1 MTKFASWKI
10 ALVALAMAVGCGGNG
25 TTPDAGGEAR
35 DAAGPSLPVL
45 TTGTMASP
53 TTGTPD
59 LACIGS
65 RARPTAGAPVDTT
78 FELRD
83 FESDSPVSNARVWF
97 FGDNVVRATCD
108 APSCTEVT
116 TDASGNAAVDVPS
129 GGWYAYRVFPRP
141 GATAAMSVIDSMQY
155 NEPAPTAGG
164 GSVTAN
170 SVSEGTLALIPA
182 VVNILRQPGTA
193 LLAGVVQDC
202 NETPMYGAIVRV
214 FDGDTELVE
223 GERVEQPHY
232 RYFNG
237 DSFPS
242 DSSTFTHAD
251 GLYVGIQIPVPAGAD
266 DQLRVEAWGR
276 PTEGEAP
283 RRIGCEAV
291 RVLPNAVTIINIGP
305 ERSDYPVGHPCAE

>member
-1 MTKFASWKI
+1 MREIASFQV
-10 ALVALAMAVGCGGNG
+10 ALVALALAVGCGGNG
-25 TTPDAGGEAR
+25 GGGGDPDASV
-35 DAAGPSLPVL
+35 PSLPVL
-45 TTGTMASP
+45 TTGTMIDP
-53 TTGTPD
+53 TSGTPSFTC
-59 LACIGS
+59 AGS
-65 RARPTAGAPVDTT
+65 REQPVAGSPVDTT

-83 FESDSPVSNARVWF
+83 FESDRPVSNARVWF
-97 FGDNVVRATCD
+97 FGDNVIRDACD
-108 APSCTEVT
+108 APTCTELM
-116 TDASGNAAVDVPS
+116 TDASGNAAVDVPA
-129 GGWYAYRVFPRP
+129 GGWYAYRVFPRA
-141 GATAAMSVIDSMQY
+141 GATEAMSVIDSMQY

-164 GSVTAN
+164 GSITGN

-202 NETPMYGAIVRV
+202 NETPVYGAVVRV

-223 GERVEQPHY
+223 GERVDEPHY

-251 GLYVGIQIPVPAGAD
+251 GLYVGIQIPIPASAD
-266 DQLRVEAWGR
+266 AQLRVEAWGR
-276 PTEGEAP
+276 PTEADAP

-291 RVLPNAVTIINIGP
+291 RVLPDAVTIINIGP
-305 ERSDYPVGHPCAE
+305 ERGDYPAGHPCDE